1 MASGKLSARQKMI
14 NLMYLIFIA
23 MLALNMS
30 KEVLSAFGLMNE
42 KLTESNE
49 AATTRNEAFMSGL
62 AEKVEE
68 QPEKYRPLKAQA
80 DQISVLA
87 NDFNAYLDDLKSKM
101 TAKLK
106 DPKDYETMDKG
117 DYLDNNFFIGD
128 KLKPEGQEFLN
139 QIAKFRDGVVSV
151 LDNNP
156 DMASISK
163 DVKAKFSTD
172 PVKNRDGN
180 TLNWLDYHYKGFP
193 LVASLTKMTQ
203 LQADI
208 KNTQSEVLSSM
219 LAGKLKVEASLTNFD
234 AIVVPDKTAF
244 FSGEEFTGRIILGKN
259 DKTLKANK
267 VIINGKELE
276 ADAMQAGQTML
287 KFPAGAVG
295 EREIVGEF
303 QFKEGDSIISIPVKS
318 SYAVVPKPNS
328 ATISADKMNVVYR
341 GVDNPMTISFAGVSD
356 NNVSAS
362 APGLSKGSGVGKYI
376 MRPGA
381 GREVLINVT
390 GTLPDGQKVS
400 DKATFRIKDIPKPSG
415 VIAGQ
420 QDDVKLPKQ
429 NLEIGTVGAVL
440 NDFDFDLNLTV
451 TSFKIKVPGQ
461 PSVVVNGNK
470 MNDQAKNAIRKA
482 SRGDGIQIFEIKAQ
496 IVGNSSYKLPTVSGI
511 FVEITN

>member
-295 EREIVGEF
+295 EREIVGEL

-362 APGLSKGSGVGKYI
+362 APGLSKGSGVGKYV